1 MSVQVLDRKY
11 MEYAKGSDE
20 TKRNKTKRNEA
31 AASLQTAAPAD
42 SVGKVRNVP
51 CVLVYTVGGVGGGIG
66 DRQ

>member
-42 SVGKVRNVP
+42 SVGKVQYRTQ
-51 CVLVYTVGGVGGGIG
+51 VLGQI
-66 DRQ
+66 QI